1 MTQLSLILTKRFT
14 LALSGLLLLLSCSSG
29 PSLQRYFVD
38 KTADA
43 NFLII
48 NLPITLDAFPKTTL
62 TAEEQRILGSV
73 EKLNIL
79 MFYNDNVPQT
89 SIANEIKMLNGI
101 LSNGTKYLKLSDFGY
116 RKNKASLYYMGKE
129 RKVDEGI
136 LYLRNAEKGLV
147 VVRILGD
154 NMNPGAL
161 MMLANKINSSEV
173 MDALGGQ
180 IKPLFESLSNQK
192 KSEENKSI

>member
-1 MTQLSLILTKRFT
+1 MTQLSLILTKRIT

-136 LYLRNAEKGLV
+136 LYLRNAEKGLA

-154 NMNPGAL
+154 NMNPSAL

-173 MDALGGQ
+173 MDALVGQ

>member
-1 MTQLSLILTKRFT
+1 KTVLFIAHRRELLDQAADTFENVTESKRLKRLS
-14 LALSGLLLLLSCSSG
+14 
-29 PSLQRYFVD
+29 D
-38 KTADA
+38 
-43 NFLII
+43 
-48 NLPITLDAFPKTTL
+48 
-62 TAEEQRILGSV
+62 
-73 EKLNIL
+73 
-79 MFYNDNVPQT
+79 
-89 SIANEIKMLNGI
+89 NEIKMLNGI

-136 LYLRNAEKGLV
+136 LYLRNAEKGLA

>member
-1 MTQLSLILTKRFT
+1 MTQLPLILTKRFT
-14 LALSGLLLLLSCSSG
+14 LVLSGLLLLLSCSSG

-136 LYLRNAEKGLV
+136 LYLRNAEKGLA

-173 MDALGGQ
+173 MDALVGQ

>member
-1 MTQLSLILTKRFT
+1 MTQLSLIITKRFILT
-14 LALSGLLLLLSCSSG
+14 LSGLLLLLSCSSG

-62 TAEEQRILGSV
+62 TAEEQRVLGSV

-136 LYLRNAEKGLV
+136 LYLRNAEKGLA

-173 MDALGGQ
+173 MDALVGQ